1 MVEHTN
7 SITSTG
13 KPVTAPAATTEPAE
27 DAKEPKLLLD
37 EETGEMVSKK

>member
-13 KPVTAPAATTEPAE
+13 APTTGPVSKEPVAAA
-27 DAKEPKLLLD
+27 EPKLLLD

>member
-7 SITSTG
+7 SIKSTDTPSTG
-13 KPVTAPAATTEPAE
+13 LVTTEAAPVT
-27 DAKEPKLLLD
+27 EPKLLLD